1 MPSLEITKLEKSR
14 LMEWL
19 RYDDA
24 MSGSPRDKA
33 GFYGFVAALWYQRGA
48 SVFHYFKEEIT
59 NMVLR
64 LHEDCDPK
72 LIEAR
77 VGIHMVKANLALDI
91 MARMKKAGSEAQA
104 NLFLS
109 NIIQKAKKR
118 EEEHDKA

>member
-33 GFYGFVAALWYQRGA
+33 GFLRFCCGPLVSARGP
-48 SVFHYFKEEIT
+48 VFHYFKEA

-104 NLFLS
+104 YLFLS

>member
-1 MPSLEITKLEKSR
+1 MPSFEITKLEKSR

-33 GFYGFVAALWYQRGA
+33 GFLRFCCGPLVSARGP
-48 SVFHYFKEEIT
+48 VFHYFKEA

-77 VGIHMVKANLALDI
+77 VANHMVEANVILDFLAEI
-91 MARMKKAGSEAQA
+91 RKAGSDAQA
-104 NLFLS
+104 NLFLH
-109 NIIQKAKKR
+109 NIIQKAAKR
-118 EEEHDKA
+118 EEEDDKA